1 MNILILILD
10 FFYRNLV
17 LVGGVLLFLV
27 EDRVEGKSLFVG
39 FFFFGE
45 NNFKQYMQLSGRIF
59 LVLMFLI
66 LFRFE
71 MDFFQMVQ
79 NLVGIVFIIFI
90 VIGYKIKLLV
100 LVFVVWLF
108 FFNVYFNVFWS
119 ILVYKSMRD
128 FLKYDFFQ
136 IFFVIGGLLFVVVYG
151 FGGVS
156 MDEYK
161 KKWQFRFVK
170 FQVYIF

>member
-1 MNILILILD
+1 
-10 FFYRNLV
+10 
-17 LVGGVLLFLV
+17 
-27 EDRVEGKSLFVG
+27 
-39 FFFFGE
+39 
-45 NNFKQYMQLSGRIF
+45 
-59 LVLMFLI
+59 
-66 LFRFE
+66 
-71 MDFFQMVQ
+71 MVQ

-161 KKWQFRFVK
+161 K
-170 FQVYIF
+170 